1 MVSRVPG
8 ALALVLALRRR
19 LLGPPG
25 ALALAL
31 VLTLALARGAAGL
44 EFGGGPGQWARYGRW
59 AGAASSGE
67 LSFSLRTNATRALLL
82 YLDDGGNCDF
92 LELLLLDGRLR
103 LRFALS
109 CAEPATLHLDTPVAD
124 DRWHM
129 VLLTRDAR
137 RTALAVDGEARAAEV
152 RSKRRHMEVASD
164 LFVGGIPPDVRLS
177 ALTLSTVK
185 YEPPFRGLLA
195 NLKLGERPPALLSS
209 QGLRGG
215 AADPLCAARNPCA
228 NGGLCTV
235 LAPGEVGCDCSH
247 TGFGGKFCSEEEQP
261 MEGPAHLTLNSEV
274 GSLLFSEG
282 GAGRGGASDVHPP
295 TKGKE
300 EFVATFK
307 GNEFFCYDLSH
318 NPIQSS
324 TDEITLA
331 FRTLQRNGLMLHT
344 GKSADYVN
352 LSLKSGAVWLVINLG
367 SGAFEAL
374 VEPVNGKF
382 NDNAWHDVRV
392 TRNLRQHAGIGHA
405 MVTISVDG
413 ILTTTGYTQEDYT
426 MLGSDDFFY
435 IGGSPNTADLPG
447 SPVSNNFM
455 GCLKDVVYKNNDFK
469 LELSRLAREGDP
481 KMKLQGDLS
490 FRCEDVAALD
500 PVTFESPEA
509 FVALP
514 RWSAKRTGSVSLD
527 FRTTEPNGLLLFS
540 QGRWA
545 GGGQGGHGAARADYF
560 AMELLDGYLYLLL
573 DMGSGGIKLRASNRK
588 VNDGEW
594 CHVDFQRDGRK
605 GSISVNSRS
614 TPFLAS
620 GESEILD
627 LESEL
632 YLGGLPEGG
641 RPDLPLPP
649 EVWTAAL
656 RAGYVGCVR
665 DLFIDGR
672 SRDLRSLAEAQGA
685 VGVAPFCSRET
696 LKQCGTAPCRNGGV
710 CREGWN
716 RFVCDCVGTGFL
728 GRVCEREATVLSYD
742 GSMYMKIMLPTAM
755 HTEAEDVSLRFMSQR
770 AYGLMMATTSKESAD
785 TLRLELDGGRMK
797 LTVNLGKGPETL
809 FAGHKLNDNEWHTVR
824 VVRRGKSLQ
833 LSVDNVTVE
842 GQMAG
847 AHTRLEFHN
856 IETGIMTERRFISVV
871 PSNFIGH
878 LSGLLFNG
886 QPYMDQCKDGDITYC
901 ELNARFGLRAIVADP
916 VTFKS
921 RASYLALATLQAYAS
936 MHLFF
941 QFKTTAPDGLLL
953 FNSGNGN
960 DFIVIELVKGYIHY
974 VFDLGNGPSLMKGNS
989 DKPVND
995 NQWHNVVVSR
1005 DPGNVHTL
1013 KIDSRTVT
1021 QHSNGARNLDLKG
1034 ELYIGGLSKNMFNN
1048 LPKLVASRDGFQG
1061 CLASVDLNG
1070 RLPDLIADA
1079 LHRIGQV
1086 ERGCDGPSTT
1096 CTEDSCA
1103 NQGVCLQQWD
1113 GFTCDCTMTSYGG
1126 PICNDPGTTYIFG
1139 KGGALITYTWPP
1151 NDRPSTRMD
1160 RLAVGF
1166 STHQRS
1172 AVLVRVDSASGL
1184 GDYLQLHIDQGTVGV
1199 IFNVG
1204 TDDIAI
1210 DEPNAIVSDGKYH
1223 VVRFTRS
1230 GGNATLQVDSW
1241 PVNERYPAGRQ
1252 LTIFNSQAAIK
1263 IGGRDQGRP
1272 FQGQV
1277 SGLYYNGLKVL
1288 ALAAESDPNVR
1299 TEGHLRLVG
1308 EGPSVLLSAETTAT
1322 TLLADMATTIMET
1335 TTTMATTTTRRG
1347 RSPTLRDSTTQN
1359 TDDLLVASAECPS
1372 DDEDLE
1378 ECEPS
1383 TGGELILPIITEDS
1397 LDPPPVA
1404 TRSPF
1409 VPPPPTFYPFLTGL
1423 GATQDTLPPPGAR
1436 RPPAG
1441 PPPCQGG
1448 EQDDSDCEE
1457 PIEASGFASGEVFDS
1472 SLPPTDDEDF
1482 YTTFPLVTDRTTL
1495 LSPRKP
1501 PPPRPNLRTDG
1512 ATGAPG
1518 VLLAPSALPP
1528 NLPAGKMN
1536 HRDPLQ
1542 PLLENPPGAA
1552 AGGPGAPTAFEPRR
1566 PPPALAPG
1574 VTAAPGLPRVP
1585 TANPTGPGERGPPGA
1600 VEVIR
1605 ESSSTTGMVVGIV
1618 AAAALCI
1625 LILLYAMYKYRNR
1638 DEGSYQVDQS
1648 RNYISNSAQSN
1659 GAVVKEKAPAAPK
1672 APGKAKKNKDKEY
1685 YV

>member
-1 MVSRVPG
+1 MVSRAPG

-19 LLGPPG
+19 LLRRGPRLGPPG

-31 VLTLALARGAAGL
+31 VLTLALAQGAAGL

-92 LELLLLDGRLR
+92 LELLLVEGRLR

-247 TGFGGKFCSEEEQP
+247 TGFGGRFCSEEEQP
-261 MEGPAHLTLNSEV
+261 MEGPAHLTLNSE

-282 GAGRGGASDVHPP
+282 GAGRGGASDVHQP

-540 QGRWA
+540 QGRRA

-641 RPDLPLPP
+641 RADLPLPP

-785 TLRLELDGGRMK
+785 TLRLELDGGQMK
-797 LTVNLGKGPETL
+797 LTVNLDCLRVGCAPSKGPETL

-1126 PICNDPGTTYIFG
+1126 PICNDHHVCQGVMT
-1139 KGGALITYTWPP
+1139 GGVCMYDVRAWTHEEASGP
-1151 NDRPSTRMD
+1151 
-1160 RLAVGF
+1160 RLG
-1166 STHQRS
+1166 
-1172 AVLVRVDSASGL
+1172 VRVCTWVPVGLLVGVHAGAHRPRLYMCAPSACTHSPGFVYVCMAEAGLLHTRGQGWEASWTLTLPPPRGAWRDPVDSVGSSSRIGIWSPSPSPLPPPCRGL
-1184 GDYLQLHIDQGTVGV
+1184 EREGGFPGPGGPPLAGPRPWGCEVAAAEMPPGGPGPGGCPPCPPALALLLLLLLLLGAGEGDGARVSSSLSTTHHVHHFHSKHGTVP
-1199 IFNVG
+1199 
-1204 TDDIAI
+1204 IAI
-1210 DEPNAIVSDGKYH
+1210 NRMP
-1223 VVRFTRS
+1223 FLTR
-1230 GGNATLQVDSW
+1230 GG
-1241 PVNERYPAGRQ
+1241 
-1252 LTIFNSQAAIK
+1252 
-1263 IGGRDQGRP
+1263 
-1272 FQGQV
+1272 
-1277 SGLYYNGLKVL
+1277 
-1288 ALAAESDPNVR
+1288 
-1299 TEGHLRLVG
+1299 H
-1308 EGPSVLLSAETTAT
+1308 
-1322 TLLADMATTIMET
+1322 
-1335 TTTMATTTTRRG
+1335 
-1347 RSPTLRDSTTQN
+1347 
-1359 TDDLLVASAECPS
+1359 
-1372 DDEDLE
+1372 
-1378 ECEPS
+1378 
-1383 TGGELILPIITEDS
+1383 GGELILPIITEDS

-1409 VPPPPTFYPFLTGL
+1409 VPPPPTFYPFLTGM

-1542 PLLENPPGAA
+1542 PLLENPPVAA
-1552 AGGPGAPTAFEPRR
+1552 GGGPGAPTSFEPRR

-1574 VTAAPGLPRVP
+1574 VTAAPGFPRVP

-1672 APGKAKKNKDKEY
+1672 APSKAKKNKDKEY

>member
-1 MVSRVPG
+1 MRLG
-8 ALALVLALRRR
+8 AMARLLPLVLLMGA
-19 LLGPPG
+19 LLGPG
-25 ALALAL
+25 AG
-31 VLTLALARGAAGL
+31 GAAL
-44 EFGGGPGQWARYGRW
+44 EFGGATGQWARYARW
-59 AGAASSGE
+59 DASSLGE
-67 LSFSLRTNATRALLL
+67 LSFSLKTNVSRALVL

-92 LELLLLDGRLR
+92 LELMIAEGHLR
-103 LRFALS
+103 LRFTIS
-109 CAEPATLHLDTPVAD
+109 CAEPATLHLETPVDD

-129 VLLTRDAR
+129 VLLTRNYR
-137 RTALAVDGEARAAEV
+137 ETMLVVDGEAKVAEV
-152 RSKRRHMEVASD
+152 KSKRRDMAVESD

-185 YEPPFRGLLA
+185 YEVPFKGLVA
-195 NLKLGERPPALLSS
+195 NLKVGDTPPALLGS
-209 QGLRGG
+209 QGIRS
-215 AADPLCAARNPCA
+215 DTEYLCTKQNPCA
-228 NGGLCTV
+228 HGGLCSV
-235 LAPGEVGCDCSH
+235 LNGEVQCDCSM
-247 TGFGGKFCSEEEQP
+247 TGFQGKFCSEEEHT
-261 MEGPAHLTLNSEV
+261 MEGPAHLTLNSQ
-274 GSLLFSEG
+274 GSILYSEG
-282 GAGRGGASDVHPP
+282 GEGRGAGEVQHTS
-295 TKGKE
+295 KGKE
-300 EFVATFK
+300 EYVATFK

-324 TDEITLA
+324 TDEITLS

-382 NDNAWHDVRV
+382 NDNNWHDIRV

-469 LELSRLAREGDP
+469 LELSRLAKEGDP
-481 KMKLQGDLS
+481 KMKINGDLV
-490 FRCEDVAALD
+490 FRCENVAALD

-509 FVALP
+509 YISLP
-514 RWSAKRTGSVSLD
+514 KWNTKKTGSISFD

-540 QGRWA
+540 HGRLQPPREGRA
-545 GGGQGGHGAARADYF
+545 ERPHKADYF
-560 AMELLDGYLYLLL
+560 AMELLDGHLYLLL
-573 DMGSGGIKLRASNRK
+573 DMGSGGIKMRASNKK

-614 TPFLAS
+614 IPFLAS

-627 LESEL
+627 LDSEM
-632 YLGGLPEGG
+632 YLGGLPEN
-641 RPDLPLPP
+641 RLDLILPP
-649 EVWTAAL
+649 EVWTAFL
-656 RAGYVGCVR
+656 NYGYVGCVR
-665 DLFIDGR
+665 DLFIDGK
-672 SRDLRSLAEAQGA
+672 SRDVRRLAEVQS
-685 VGVAPFCSRET
+685 VPGVSSFCSRET
-696 LKQCGTAPCRNGGV
+696 LKQCSSAPCRNGGV

-716 RFVCDCVGTGFL
+716 RFVCDCLGTGYL

-742 GSMYMKIMLPTAM
+742 GSMYMKIMLPGVM

-770 AYGLMMATTSKESAD
+770 AYGFMLATTSKESAD
-785 TLRLELDGGRMK
+785 TLRLELDGGQMK
-797 LTVNLGKGPETL
+797 LTVNLDCVRIGCNPSKGPETL

-878 LSGLLFNG
+878 LSSLVFNG
-886 QPYMDQCKDGDITYC
+886 LPYMDLCKNGDISYC
-901 ELNARFGLRAIVADP
+901 ELNARFGLRSIIADP

-941 QFKTTAPDGLLL
+941 QFKTTATDGLIL

-960 DFIVIELVKGYIHY
+960 DFIVVELVKGYIHY

-995 NQWHNVVVSR
+995 NQWHNVIVSR
-1005 DPGNVHTL
+1005 DTSNIHTL

-1113 GFTCDCTMTSYGG
+1113 GYTCDCTMTSYGG
-1126 PICNDPGTTYIFG
+1126 PVCNDPGTTYIFG

-1151 NDRPSTRMD
+1151 NDRPSTRAD

-1166 STHQRS
+1166 STHQKN
-1172 AVLVRVDSASGL
+1172 AILVRVDSASGL
-1184 GDYLQLHIDQGTVGV
+1184 GDYLQLHIDQGTIGV

-1204 TDDIAI
+1204 TDDITI
-1210 DEPNAIVSDGKYH
+1210 EETNAMVNDGKYH

-1230 GGNATLQVDSW
+1230 GGNATLQVDNW
-1241 PVNERYPAGRQ
+1241 PINERYPAGNSDNERLAIARQRIPYRLGRVVDEWLLDKGRQ

-1272 FQGQV
+1272 FQGQI

-1288 ALAAESDPNVR
+1288 SLAAESDPNVWV
-1299 TEGHLRLVG
+1299 EGNLRLVG
-1308 EGPSVLLSAETTAT
+1308 EVPSVMTTETTAT
-1322 TLLADMATTIMET
+1322 TLLADMSTTIMET

-1347 RSPTLRDSTTQN
+1347 RSPTMRDSITQN

-1383 TGGELILPIITEDS
+1383 T
-1397 LDPPPVA
+1397 
-1404 TRSPF
+1404 
-1409 VPPPPTFYPFLTGL
+1409 
-1423 GATQDTLPPPGAR
+1423 
-1436 RPPAG
+1436 
-1441 PPPCQGG
+1441 
-1448 EQDDSDCEE
+1448 
-1457 PIEASGFASGEVFDS
+1457 
-1472 SLPPTDDEDF
+1472 
-1482 YTTFPLVTDRTTL
+1482 
-1495 LSPRKP
+1495 
-1501 PPPRPNLRTDG
+1501 
-1512 ATGAPG
+1512 
-1518 VLLAPSALPP
+1518 
-1528 NLPAGKMN
+1528 
-1536 HRDPLQ
+1536 
-1542 PLLENPPGAA
+1542 
-1552 AGGPGAPTAFEPRR
+1552 
-1566 PPPALAPG
+1566 
-1574 VTAAPGLPRVP
+1574 
-1585 TANPTGPGERGPPGA
+1585 ANPTGSGERGPPGA

-1659 GAVVKEKAPAAPK
+1659 GTVVKEKPTSATKTPSK
-1672 APGKAKKNKDKEY
+1672 SKKNKDKEY